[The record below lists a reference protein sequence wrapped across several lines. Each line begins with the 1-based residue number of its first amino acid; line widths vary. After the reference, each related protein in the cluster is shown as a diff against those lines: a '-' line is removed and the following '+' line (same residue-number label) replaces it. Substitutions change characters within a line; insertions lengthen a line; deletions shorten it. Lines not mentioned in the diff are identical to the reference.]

1 MLDAHLIA
9 IHVNIDARISSPTRM
24 DRAYMQVFNWLPLAA
39 HVENKILCMHGGI
52 GRSINRI
59 KQIEVL
65 YRPLTMEQGGVVL
78 MDLLWSDPTTND
90 GVQVRICVNSGC
102 VAYVA
107 EALVITVASV
117 DLLFDTT
124 AWSVLQC
131 CLRGLSSAVLQMSML
146 RSRGCS
152 RCSCVTSS

>member
-1 MLDAHLIA
+1 
-9 IHVNIDARISSPTRM
+9 
-24 DRAYMQVFNWLPLAA
+24 MQVFNWLPLAA

-90 GVQVRICVNSGC
+90 GVQVPFYYHTLLKLNRLSEANP
-102 VAYVA
+102 VA
-107 EALVITVASV
+107 IS
-117 DLLFDTT
+117 
-124 AWSVLQC
+124 W
-131 CLRGLSSAVLQMSML
+131 
-146 RSRGCS
+146 
-152 RCSCVTSS
+152 

>member
-1 MLDAHLIA
+1 
-9 IHVNIDARISSPTRM
+9 
-24 DRAYMQVFNWLPLAA
+24 MQVFNWLPLAA

-90 GVQVRICVNSGC
+90 AVQVRPVHAPRRPGAQATTEC
-102 VAYVA
+102 
-107 EALVITVASV
+107 TVQHPRR
-117 DLLFDTT
+117 T
-124 AWSVLQC
+124 
-131 CLRGLSSAVLQMSML
+131 
-146 RSRGCS
+146 
-152 RCSCVTSS
+152 

>member
-1 MLDAHLIA
+1 
-9 IHVNIDARISSPTRM
+9 
-24 DRAYMQVFNWLPLAA
+24 MQVFNWLPLAA

-90 GVQVRICVNSGC
+90 GVQVRT
-102 VAYVA
+102 Y
-107 EALVITVASV
+107 
-117 DLLFDTT
+117 
-124 AWSVLQC
+124 
-131 CLRGLSSAVLQMSML
+131 
-146 RSRGCS
+146 
-152 RCSCVTSS
+152 CSCRGSVHIHELPGCCCAG

>member
-1 MLDAHLIA
+1 
-9 IHVNIDARISSPTRM
+9 VNTVL
-24 DRAYMQVFNWLPLAA
+24 MQVFNWLPLAA

-90 GVQVRICVNSGC
+90 GVQAR
-102 VAYVA
+102 AT
-107 EALVITVASV
+107 LVLLLYLSVSVVTARRRREPELAVVHNQCTILLASSLV
-117 DLLFDTT
+117 CAACAF
-124 AWSVLQC
+124 
-131 CLRGLSSAVLQMSML
+131 
-146 RSRGCS
+146 
-152 RCSCVTSS
+152 